1 MNENPRA
8 LVHATTVALAAAAK
22 PFNGPPHAAVLI
34 MGPPGSGK
42 SDLAL
47 RLIERGARLVS
58 DDQTALFV
66 EDGRLFAEAPP
77 PIRGLL
83 EMRGLGVITL
93 EAAGAAPL
101 GLAVEIDPN
110 HDIARMPEP
119 AYYTPP
125 ASLGAA
131 ARVPLIRLK
140 PFEASAPTK
149 VVAAASALEI
159 AQRNPVEEK

>member
-1 MNENPRA
+1 MNETPRA
-8 LVHATTVALAAAAK
+8 LVHATTVMLAAAAK

-47 RLIERGARLVS
+47 RLIERGARLIS

-66 EDGRLFAEAPP
+66 EAGRLFAEAPP
-77 PIRGLL
+77 PIKGLL

-93 EAAGAAPL
+93 EAAGPSPL
-101 GLAVEIDPN
+101 GLAVEIDPA

-119 AYYTPP
+119 AYYAAPTTL
-125 ASLGAA
+125 ATA

-159 AQRNPVEEK
+159 AQRNPVGEK

>member
-1 MNENPRA
+1 MSETPRA
-8 LVHATTVALAAAAK
+8 LVHATTIMLGGAAK
-22 PFNGPPHAAVLI
+22 PFKGPEHAAVLI

-47 RLIERGARLVS
+47 RLIERGARLIS

-66 EDGRLFAEAPP
+66 QDGRLFAEAPP
-77 PIRGLL
+77 PIRGFL

-93 EAAGAAPL
+93 EAAGPSPL
-101 GLAVEIDPN
+101 GLAVEIDLA

-119 AYYTPP
+119 AYYAPP
-125 ASLGAA
+125 TSLGPAT
-131 ARVPLIRLK
+131 RVPLIRLK

-159 AQRNPVEEK
+159 AGPGPAGEK